1 MKVRAGHV
9 VRMHY
14 TLRDE
19 NGATIESSVG
29 RDPLSY
35 LHGSSQ
41 IIPGLEKALD
51 GSDPGT
57 KTVVTVAP
65 QDAYGHKGPRGDHPR
80 GPRGLPSRSRPDSG
94 HRGPG
99 ETPDGPLSFMVVSVD
114 EKEAVLD
121 ANHPLAGKTLTFDV
135 EILDVRKATQDEL
148 AHGHVHGPGGAH
160 GHHGMSVTRRAVIL
174 VLVVTA
180 AAVAS
185 PQALGAL
192 RREPQFHDRPEV
204 AEGIRSGRRSTSNP
218 SSASCSR
225 SRRSARRSTFAIDAL
240 YSRTRQR
247 WTRRSTGP
255 SMSRESRRN
264 TRSASARSGTARPI
278 HAPILG
284 RPAVAWSCSN
294 LNLDSPVLAAQS
306 RRPELRGLVE
316 GGITWR
322 FGKHV
327 NLGFELR
334 YSTSA
339 ASFESSARR
348 STSTRAVSTPE
359 C

>member
-1 MKVRAGHV
+1 MKVRTGHV

-65 QDAYGHKGPRGDHPR
+65 QDAYGHKDPAAIIRAAREDFP
-80 GPRGLPSRSRPDSG
+80 PDLDLT
-94 HRGPG
+94 PG
-99 ETPDGPLSFMVVSVD
+99 VEVQAETPDGPLSFLVVSVD

-160 GHHGMSVTRRAVIL
+160 GHHG
-174 VLVVTA
+174 
-180 AAVAS
+180 
-185 PQALGAL
+185 
-192 RREPQFHDRPEV
+192 
-204 AEGIRSGRRSTSNP
+204 
-218 SSASCSR
+218 
-225 SRRSARRSTFAIDAL
+225 
-240 YSRTRQR
+240 
-247 WTRRSTGP
+247 
-255 SMSRESRRN
+255 
-264 TRSASARSGTARPI
+264 
-278 HAPILG
+278 
-284 RPAVAWSCSN
+284 
-294 LNLDSPVLAAQS
+294 
-306 RRPELRGLVE
+306 
-316 GGITWR
+316 
-322 FGKHV
+322 
-327 NLGFELR
+327 
-334 YSTSA
+334 
-339 ASFESSARR
+339 
-348 STSTRAVSTPE
+348 
-359 C
+359 